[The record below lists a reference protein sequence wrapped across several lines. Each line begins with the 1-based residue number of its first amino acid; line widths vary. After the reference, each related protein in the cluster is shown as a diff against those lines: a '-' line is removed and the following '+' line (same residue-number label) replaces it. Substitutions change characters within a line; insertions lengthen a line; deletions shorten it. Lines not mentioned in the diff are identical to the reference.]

1 MLKEMFNFLVD
12 NKDKVN
18 LVYNYTE
25 DKEKNVF
32 IYEVLN
38 SNEVIMIVTDKHTRP
53 LNIDI
58 SKIDAKNIDSITDI
72 FTKMKENL

>member
-1 MLKEMFNFLVD
+1 MLKEMFEFLVD